1 MISYRASKQLFR
13 RPLKVNGMKLNEST
27 QVNSINSE
35 YIALIDPNGNPVRI
49 NRADFAEA
57 IRSVMLEATK
67 DRKGLVSID
76 FFKRSMQSYPTEKY
90 IHLCNLT
97 NYYANCQFLIASG
110 FPLRKLPFGIISCIK
125 GNLPELSNIEGTNS
139 SFRLYYRDVNDI
151 REIWG
156 YESSSGGSLN
166 LSVMANHG
174 GIIKLEVSQEIP
186 EGLIKV

>member
-1 MISYRASKQLFR
+1 M
-13 RPLKVNGMKLNEST
+13 
-27 QVNSINSE
+27 
-35 YIALIDPNGNPVRI
+35 
-49 NRADFAEA
+49 
-57 IRSVMLEATK
+57 
-67 DRKGLVSID
+67 
-76 FFKRSMQSYPTEKY
+76 
-90 IHLCNLT
+90 
-97 NYYANCQFLIASG
+97 
-110 FPLRKLPFGIISCIK
+110 
-125 GNLPELSNIEGTNS
+125 PELSNIEGTNS

>member
-1 MISYRASKQLFR
+1 MQYKEC
-13 RPLKVNGMKLNEST
+13 PLKVNGMKLNEST
-27 QVNSINSE
+27 QVSSINSE
-35 YIALIDPNGNPVRI
+35 YIALIDPNGNPVCI

-57 IRSVMLEATK
+57 IRTVMLEATK

-76 FFKRSMQSYPTEKY
+76 LFKRSMQYYPSEKY

-156 YESSSGGSLN
+156 YESNSGGSLN

-174 GIIKLEVSQEIP
+174 GVIKLEVSQEIP